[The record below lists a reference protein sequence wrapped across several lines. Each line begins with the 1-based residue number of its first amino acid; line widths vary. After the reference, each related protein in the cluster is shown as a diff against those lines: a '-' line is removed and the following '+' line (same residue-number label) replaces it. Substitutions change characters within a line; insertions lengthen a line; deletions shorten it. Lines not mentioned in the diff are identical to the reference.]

1 MALLFISE
9 TDRLDLWRKYL
20 LAEIPDLDMR
30 LLPEIGNK
38 EDIEYALVWR
48 PPAGLLKTL
57 PNLKVIFSLGAGID
71 HLASDPDLPEN
82 VPVVRMV
89 DSSLTSGM
97 TEYVVMSVL
106 NHHKNMRLY
115 REQQSRKEWTLH
127 EPPVTWD
134 RRVGIMGMGVLGS
147 DVAGKLSYLG
157 FDVAGWSRT
166 HRERPGI
173 KTYAGTDQLEDFLKT
188 TEILVC
194 LLPLTDETEDILN
207 KDLFAMLPKEASI
220 INAARGG
227 HLVEED
233 LIEALDSEHLSE
245 ATLDVFKSEPLD
257 QHHPFWEH
265 PKITITPHAAST
277 THPSS
282 SARNVADGIKR
293 FESGDDLLN
302 IVDMKRGY

>member
-30 LLPEIGNK
+30 LLSEIGNK

-48 PPAGLLKTL
+48 PPAGFLKTL

-89 DSSLTSGM
+89 DPSLTSGM
-97 TEYVVMSVL
+97 TEYVVMAVL
-106 NHHKNMRLY
+106 NHHKSMRLY

-166 HRERPGI
+166 QRERPGI
-173 KTYAGTDQLEDFLKT
+173 KTYAGADQLEDFLKT

-207 KDLFAMLPKEASI
+207 KDLFSTLPKDASI

-233 LIEALDSEHLSE
+233 LIKALDSGHLSE

-257 QHHPFWEH
+257 KDHPFWAH
-265 PKITITPHAAST
+265 PNITITPHAAST

-282 SARNVADGIKR
+282 SARNVADGIRR
-293 FESGDDLLN
+293 FESGEDLLN
-302 IVDMKRGY
+302 VVDMKRGY

>member
-9 TDRLDLWRKYL
+9 QNRVDSWRDYL
-20 LAEIPDLDMR
+20 EKEIPDLDLR
-30 LLPEIGNK
+30 TLPDYGNK
-38 EDIEYALVWR
+38 EDIDYALVWQ
-48 PPAGLLKTL
+48 PPSGLLKSL

-71 HLASDPDLPEN
+71 HLASDPELPDN
-82 VPVVRMV
+82 IPVVRMV
-89 DSSLTSGM
+89 DPSLTSGM
-97 TEYVVMSVL
+97 TEYVVMNVL
-106 NHHKNMRLY
+106 NHHKGMRLY
-115 REQQSRKEWTLH
+115 RDQQTRKEWSPH
-127 EPPVTWD
+127 IPPVTWD

-173 KTYAGTDQLEDFLKT
+173 KTFAGADQLDDFLRE

-194 LLPLTDETEDILN
+194 LLPLTDETFDILN
-207 KDLFAMLPKEASI
+207 KDLFAKLPKGASV

-233 LIEALDSEHLSE
+233 LIAGLDNGHLSE

-257 QHHPFWEH
+257 NDHPFWSH
-265 PKITITPHAAST
+265 PKVTITPHAASF

-282 SARNVADGIKR
+282 SVRLIAEGIR
-293 FESGDDLLN
+293 RSESGEELLN
-302 IVDMKRGY
+302 VVDMKRGY

>member
-9 TDRLDLWRKYL
+9 QNRVDSWRDYL
-20 LAEIPDLDMR
+20 EKEIPDLDLR
-30 LLPEIGNK
+30 TLPDYGNK
-38 EDIEYALVWR
+38 EDIDYALVWQ
-48 PPAGLLKTL
+48 PPSGLLKSL

-71 HLASDPDLPEN
+71 HLASDPELPDN
-82 VPVVRMV
+82 IPVVRMV
-89 DSSLTSGM
+89 DPSLTSGM
-97 TEYVVMSVL
+97 TEYVVMNVL
-106 NHHKNMRLY
+106 NHHKGMRLY
-115 REQQSRKEWTLH
+115 RDQQTRKEWSPH
-127 EPPVTWD
+127 IPPVTWD

-173 KTYAGTDQLEDFLKT
+173 KTFAGADQLDDFLRE

-194 LLPLTDETEDILN
+194 LLPLTDETFDILN
-207 KDLFAMLPKEASI
+207 KDLFAKLPKGASV

-233 LIEALDSEHLSE
+233 LIAALDNGHLSE

-257 QHHPFWEH
+257 NDHPFWSH
-265 PKITITPHAAST
+265 PKVTITPHAASF

-282 SARNVADGIKR
+282 SVRLIAEGIR
-293 FESGDDLLN
+293 RSESGEELLN
-302 IVDMKRGY
+302 VVDMKRGY

>member
-9 TDRLDLWRKYL
+9 TDKLDLWRKYL
-20 LAEIPDLDMR
+20 RDEIPDLDMR

-38 EDIEYALVWR
+38 EDIEYALVWQ
-48 PPAGLLKTL
+48 PPKGLLKSL

-97 TEYVVMSVL
+97 TEYVVMAVL
-106 NHHKNMRLY
+106 NHHKSMRLY
-115 REQQSRKEWTLH
+115 REQQNRKEWTLH
-127 EPPVTWD
+127 VPPVTWD

-173 KTYAGTDQLEDFLKT
+173 KTYAGADQLEDFLKT

-207 KDLFAMLPKEASI
+207 RDLFAMLPKDASI

-233 LIEALDSEHLSE
+233 LIKALDSGHLSE

-257 QHHPFWEH
+257 QSHPFWDH

-282 SARNVADGIKR
+282 SARNVAYGIRR
-293 FESGDDLLN
+293 FESGEELLN
-302 IVDMKRGY
+302 VVDMKRGY

>member
-1 MALLFISE
+1 MALLFISGN
-9 TDRLDLWRKYL
+9 DRVEEWQNYL
-20 LAEIPDLDMR
+20 KDEMPDLDLRM
-30 LLPEIGNK
+30 LPDFGNK
-38 EDIEYALVWR
+38 EDIEYALVWQ
-48 PPAGLLKTL
+48 PPAGLLKSL

-71 HLASDPDLPEN
+71 HLTSDPELPED
-82 VPVVRMV
+82 VPIVRMV
-89 DSSLTSGM
+89 DPSLTSGM

-115 REQQSRKEWTLH
+115 REQQSRKEWTPH
-127 EPPVTWD
+127 IPPVTWD

-147 DVAGKLSYLG
+147 DAAGKLSSLG

-173 KTYAGTDQLEDFLKT
+173 KTYAGTDQLDDFLSE

-194 LLPLTDETEDILN
+194 LLPLTDETTDILN
-207 KDLFAMLPKEASI
+207 KDLFIKLPEGASV

-233 LIEALDSEHLSE
+233 LLIALDSGHLSE

-257 QHHPFWEH
+257 KDHPFWLH
-265 PKITITPHAAST
+265 PKVNITPHAASF

-282 SARNVADGIKR
+282 SVRLIAEGMRR
-293 FESGDDLLN
+293 FESGEELLN
-302 IVDMKRGY
+302 VVDMKRGY